1 MVLFVDFVLE
11 IFIIIMLE
19 DLENRSEG
27 EKFLLIYMYERVKGI

>member
-27 EKFLLIYMYERVKGI
+27 ENFLLVYERVRGI